1 MSVVITGMGCGSSL
15 GWEIQ
20 DLWQGLS
27 SKKSGISKIE
37 SFDASDLPVS
47 IAGEIKDFPAADFL
61 GQKRARQYSRYIHFG
76 YAAAVKAI
84 ESSGLLDSNVDRR
97 RVGVIVGTGMGG
109 IEVFHENV
117 VKCHTKGPKRISPF
131 FIPMSIPNMQSGII
145 AIDYS
150 FEGPNFSISTACATG
165 NHCIMNGAMLIESK
179 MADVVIVG
187 GSEASINIVGLGGFC
202 AQKALSLSSD
212 PHTASRPFDLHRS
225 GFVSGEGAGVLVLES
240 EEHAKK
246 RKAKILARYLGGG
259 MSSDAFHIT
268 APHPDGM
275 GAARAMSLALS
286 QAQLDASQI
295 DYINAHGTSTKL
307 GDLAEVKA
315 IHSVFKE
322 HSKLVKVSSTKSMLG
337 HCLGAAA
344 AIEAIVAIQT
354 INEGL
359 IHPTVNLDEQDP
371 DCNLNIVKDEAISC
385 NVDYVL
391 SNSFGFGGHNASIII
406 GKY

>member
-1 MSVVITGMGCGSSL
+1 
-15 GWEIQ
+15 
-20 DLWQGLS
+20 
-27 SKKSGISKIE
+27 
-37 SFDASDLPVS
+37 
-47 IAGEIKDFPAADFL
+47 
-61 GQKRARQYSRYIHFG
+61 
-76 YAAAVKAI
+76 
-84 ESSGLLDSNVDRR
+84 
-97 RVGVIVGTGMGG
+97 
-109 IEVFHENV
+109 
-117 VKCHTKGPKRISPF
+117 
-131 FIPMSIPNMQSGII
+131 
-145 AIDYS
+145 
-150 FEGPNFSISTACATG
+150 
-165 NHCIMNGAMLIESK
+165 MNGAMLIESK